1 MFFSI
6 CFHNCIKKELFQIHL
21 EDDDIKHPAVAWKFT
36 KSNYNNTYKITSVK
50 KCYVSLHDIIYNLM
64 GT

>member
-1 MFFSI
+1 
-6 CFHNCIKKELFQIHL
+6 LFQIHL